1 MQIKRI
7 KLLLVTFLF
16 WFSHAI
22 GGPYQT
28 VYLKSLGVAMSF
40 IGSIVGATGL
50 TQMILRIPLGLMAD
64 RKARHKVF
72 ICLSTILCT
81 TGSIMRFALPS
92 GSAFYLSNLIG
103 GTGAAMW
110 ISYTVLFGKYYEPS
124 DMGKAMST
132 IMVADT
138 AGILSASIAGSII
151 SQIKGIPYIY
161 LCAAVASA
169 LGFIIALTIEE
180 EKDEKQAVL
189 PISSLLQALK
199 DRRLLIYAIL
209 AAIIMG
215 VHTSITSFVS
225 QVSSGLGASNFEIG
239 IYSMA
244 YTGSAIFGSRLAGT
258 AFIKKLGEKKTLG
271 YSFAIYG
278 LYALWVPRV
287 PILSLLFV
295 LQIIGGLSESCLYA
309 ALMGGATLNV
319 DPQKKSTAMG
329 FFQGIYGIGMT
340 FVPSLNG
347 MLVERYGLT
356 GGFGGMAALCFA
368 GLLIAVS
375 INYANLNRQEAD

>member
-28 VYLKSLGVAMSF
+28 VYLKSLGVSMSF

-50 TQMILRIPLGLMAD
+50 TQMVLRIPLGLMAD
-64 RKARHKVF
+64 RKARHKIF
-72 ICLSTILCT
+72 ICLSTILCA

-92 GSAFYLSNLIG
+92 GPSFYLANLIG
-103 GTGAAMW
+103 GAGAAMW
-110 ISYTVLFGKYYEPS
+110 ISYTVLYGKYYDAS

-138 AGILSASIAGSII
+138 AGILFASIIGSVV

-161 LCAAVASA
+161 LSAFIASM
-169 LGFIIALTIEE
+169 LGFLIALTIEE
-180 EKDEKQAVL
+180 DIDDNHVV
-189 PISSLLQALK
+189 PSIGSLLEALK
-199 DRRLLIYAIL
+199 DQRLLVFAIM

-215 VHTSITSFVS
+215 AHTSITSFVS
-225 QVSSGLGASNFEIG
+225 QVSSSLGASNFEIG

-258 AFIKKLGEKKTLG
+258 SFVKKLGEKRTLG
-271 YSFAIYG
+271 FTFAIYG
-278 LYALWVPRV
+278 LYALIIPRV
-287 PILSLLFV
+287 PALSYLFA

-309 ALMGGATLNV
+309 ALMGGATRNI
-319 DPQKKSTAMG
+319 DPVKKSTAMG
-329 FFQGIYGIGMT
+329 FFQGVYGIGMT

-347 MLVERYGLT
+347 LLVENYGLT
-356 GGFGGMAALCFA
+356 GGFSGMALLCFA
-368 GLLIAVS
+368 GLIIAVF
-375 INYANLNRQEAD
+375 INYENLKKS